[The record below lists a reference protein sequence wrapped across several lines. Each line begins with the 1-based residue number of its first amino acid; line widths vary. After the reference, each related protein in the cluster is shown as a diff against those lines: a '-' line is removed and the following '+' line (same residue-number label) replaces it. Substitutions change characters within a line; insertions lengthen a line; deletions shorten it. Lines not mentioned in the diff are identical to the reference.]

1 MRSSLKKSLYTL
13 LGIIIFI
20 LGWVIISAIID
31 ENVMIFP
38 DPISTVRETF
48 VLLSKSYVYKCM
60 GQSVLRTVIGFAIA
74 FVLSLVMGILAGTIP
89 NIKHVFSPIFSVM
102 KSIPTASLVF
112 LFLVVMGA
120 KNAPILMVTLIS
132 MPIIYEAV
140 VRGFE
145 NVDKTLLDSAR
156 IDGANYLTRTIKI
169 QLPLMVPY
177 LMVGVASSFSLSF
190 KIEIMAEV
198 ISGNTTNG
206 LGSAILAAQRTDPTN
221 MVPIF
226 AYSLIAIFVVAVIS
240 LFPSTFDCF
249 LKLKK

>member
-1 MRSSLKKSLYTL
+1 MRSSLKKSLFTL
-13 LGIIIFI
+13 LGIVIFI
-20 LGWVIISAIID
+20 LGWVIISALID
-31 ENVMIFP
+31 ETVMIFP
-38 DPISTVRETF
+38 DPVSTIRETF

-74 FVLSLVMGILAGTIP
+74 FILSLVLGILAGTIP
-89 NIKHVFSPIFSVM
+89 NLKHVFSPIFSVM

-112 LFLVVMGA
+112 LFLVIMGA

-132 MPIIYEAV
+132 MPILYEAV

-145 NVDKTLLDSAR
+145 NVDKNLLNSAR
-156 IDGANYLTRTIKI
+156 IDGANYLTRTLKI

-226 AYSLIAIFVVAVIS
+226 AYSLVTILIVALISIIPMVIETKS
-240 LFPSTFDCF
+240 P
-249 LKLKK
+249 LKK